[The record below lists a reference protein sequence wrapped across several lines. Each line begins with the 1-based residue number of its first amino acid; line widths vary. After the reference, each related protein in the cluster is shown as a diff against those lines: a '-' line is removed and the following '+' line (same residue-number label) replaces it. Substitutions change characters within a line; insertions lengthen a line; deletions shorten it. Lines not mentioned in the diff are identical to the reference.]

1 MEQEQK
7 LNKQIKFGKENK
19 KMKNLTNQDFK
30 DIENEVKRD
39 PIFKDKKHIKK
50 MAKLLQKRRN
60 KDISIIKKMYPYLND
75 NEILEITND
84 YQEYKNLVQ
93 ATETF
98 TDFPIIY
105 GDSNIS
111 KFLTKDDIEELKLAI
126 EEMTIFVESLED
138 VE

>member
-1 MEQEQK
+1 MEKEQK

-39 PIFKDKKHIKK
+39 LIFKDKKHIKK

-60 KDISIIKKMYPYLND
+60 KDISIIKKMYPYLNN

-105 GDSNIS
+105 EDSNIS
-111 KFLTKDDIEELKLAI
+111 KFLTKDDIEELKLAV
-126 EEMTIFVESLED
+126 EEMLVFVERLE
-138 VE
+138 E

>member
-1 MEQEQK
+1 MKINQK
-7 LNKQIKFGKENK
+7 LNTKNNFREENE
-19 KMKNLTNQDFK
+19 KMNNLTKNDYK
-30 DIENEVKRD
+30 NIESKVSGD
-39 PIFKDKKHIKK
+39 LIFKDKKHVKK
-50 MAKLLQKRRN
+50 MMKLLQKRRN

-105 GDSNIS
+105 EDSNIS
-111 KFLTKDDIEELKLAI
+111 KFLTKDDIAELKTAI
-126 EEMTIFVESLED
+126 EEMTIFVESLE
-138 VE
+138 E

>member
-1 MEQEQK
+1 MNINQK
-7 LNKQIKFGKENK
+7 LKTTNNFREENE
-19 KMKNLTNQDFK
+19 KMKNLTKNDYK
-30 DIENEVKRD
+30 NIESKVSGD
-39 PIFKDKKHIKK
+39 LIFKDKKHVKK
-50 MAKLLQKRRN
+50 MMKLLQKRRS

-105 GDSNIS
+105 EDSNIS
-111 KFLTKDDIEELKLAI
+111 KFLTKDDIEELKIAI
-126 EEMTIFVESLED
+126 EEMTIFVESLE
-138 VE
+138 E

>member
-1 MEQEQK
+1 MNNKQK
-7 LNKQIKFGKENK
+7 FNKQIKFGEENK

-30 DIENEVKRD
+30 DIENKVKHD
-39 PIFKDKKHIKK
+39 LIFKDKKHIKK
-50 MAKLLQKRRN
+50 MTKLLQKRRN
-60 KDISIIKKMYPYLND
+60 KDISIIKKMYPYLSN

-105 GDSNIS
+105 QDSNIS
-111 KFLTKDDIEELKLAI
+111 KFLNEENIEDLKMAV
-126 EEMTIFVESLED
+126 EEMLVFVERLE
-138 VE
+138 V

>member
-1 MEQEQK
+1 MNINKK
-7 LNKQIKFGKENK
+7 LNTTNNFREENE
-19 KMKNLTNQDFK
+19 KMNNLSNQDFK
-30 DIENEVKRD
+30 NIENEVKRD
-39 PIFKDKKHIKK
+39 LIFKDKKHIKK
-50 MAKLLQKRRN
+50 MTKLLQKRRN
-60 KDISIIKKMYPYLND
+60 KDITIIKKMYPYLNN

-111 KFLTKDDIEELKLAI
+111 KFLTKDDIEDLKMAV
-126 EEMTIFVESLED
+126 EEMLVFVERLE
-138 VE
+138 E

>member
-1 MEQEQK
+1 MSINQK
-7 LNKQIKFGKENK
+7 LNTTNNFREENE

-30 DIENEVKRD
+30 NIENEVKRD
-39 PIFKDKKHIKK
+39 LIFKDKKHIKK
-50 MAKLLQKRRN
+50 MTKLLQKRRN
-60 KDISIIKKMYPYLND
+60 KDITIIKKMYPYLNN

-111 KFLTKDDIEELKLAI
+111 KFLTKDDIEDLKMAV
-126 EEMTIFVESLED
+126 EEMTIFVESLE
-138 VE
+138 E

>member
-1 MEQEQK
+1 
-7 LNKQIKFGKENK
+7 
-19 KMKNLTNQDFK
+19 MKNLTKNDYK
-30 DIENEVKRD
+30 NIESKVSGD
-39 PIFKDKKHIKK
+39 LIFKDKKHVKK
-50 MAKLLQKRRN
+50 MSKLLQKRRN
-60 KDISIIKKMYPYLND
+60 KDISIIKKMYPYLNN

-84 YQEYKNLVQ
+84 YQEYKNLVK

-126 EEMTIFVESLED
+126 EEMTIFVESLE
-138 VE
+138 E

>member
-1 MEQEQK
+1 MEKEQK

-30 DIENEVKRD
+30 DIENKVKHD
-39 PIFKDKKHIKK
+39 LIFKDKKHIKK
-50 MAKLLQKRRN
+50 MTKLLQKRRN

-84 YQEYKNLVQ
+84 YQEYKNIVQ

-98 TDFPIIY
+98 TDFPINY
-105 GDSNIS
+105 EDSNIS
-111 KFLTKDDIEELKLAI
+111 KFLTKDDIAELKIAI
-126 EEMTIFVESLED
+126 EEMAIFVESLED
-138 VE
+138 